1 MFFNNLIIRN
11 TIEKFI
17 NERFIENKDKKI
29 NLKDIDTLYVA
40 FNDFTITLP
49 LIIRSYDAKLNK
61 HSSDWIEILPSI
73 YCLKTKEYFY
83 IFNRNVR
90 DTFYVLD
97 KTYSDQFIP
106 NSICCKIE
114 NVNIDPEILPY
125 PTMLGGGC
133 PIWTDFEQTLF
144 HKTTVHYSILKYD
157 DILEVTAHDGRFKEI
172 YCEEIY
178 TGKNCYDRF
187 LEKLLN
193 GTFTFETNN
202 KIEITRYRECF
213 YLEEGKHRICA
224 FKRYKRSDKI
234 IADITYLKCNY
245 HSYPDENMKY
255 DKRYNSLPEEILED
269 YYEAYKKIGIEK
281 KEATCITE
289 NIKNENFIE
298 YFEGKYGKD
307 IFQIMNDLKK

>member
-1 MFFNNLIIRN
+1 MFFNNLIRRN

-49 LIIRSYDAKLNK
+49 LIIQSYDAKLNK

-83 IFNRNVR
+83 IFNR
-90 DTFYVLD
+90 
-97 KTYSDQFIP
+97 
-106 NSICCKIE
+106 
-114 NVNIDPEILPY
+114 
-125 PTMLGGGC
+125 
-133 PIWTDFEQTLF
+133 
-144 HKTTVHYSILKYD
+144 
-157 DILEVTAHDGRFKEI
+157 
-172 YCEEIY
+172 Y

-202 KIEITRYRECF
+202 KIEIARYRECF
-213 YLEEGKHRICA
+213 YLEEGKHRICT

-298 YFEGKYGKD
+298 YFEGKYGND